1 MSANYLAIP
10 GKVRTE
16 EAPVVLRIRQ
26 SVLMMNLMIKDLP
39 EYTRTQLGTGIPIVP
54 APCDLGQ
61 VLRGRRDHVMIQV
74 TNFGSPIA
82 ANAMQVIFNPL
93 VQVPVVGKSAADR
106 MSTSLGLGLFI
117 VREIVVGHGGT
128 LGVSSSVA
136 GGTIFSIDLPRAF
149 AGDGGIAAG
158 AKNSYEGPVS

>member
-1 MSANYLAIP
+1 
-10 GKVRTE
+10 
-16 EAPVVLRIRQ
+16 
-26 SVLMMNLMIKDLP
+26 
-39 EYTRTQLGTGIPIVP
+39 
-54 APCDLGQ
+54 
-61 VLRGRRDHVMIQV
+61 MIQV